1 MMGQLS
7 CRLDKTRTVIRHSR
21 SLLFLVLVLMACS
34 KQKDPSERHPTVEMT
49 QERTPSVTAAS
60 INDPSPFPQAFEPGR
75 YRRHSAPIIPR
86 SSADETAFLG
96 DDAGFRTGVYQV
108 EYDAGSILITV
119 GERSTAL
126 ALTLPGGDGLNLL
139 DDDPT
144 IVLQETDAGEEIVL
158 FGQNAWAQYK
168 ATFFAYNHH
177 PGLIRWRMEIIPSA
191 RPPEKPD
198 LELQFVDRMTGQETS
213 GLLELYADHV
223 PMAAPHYYAY
233 SEALDS
239 TLFYWVDLT
248 ALNPFMTAAHYSP
261 AATPVRRGQRLGHNI
276 TRQDLERQRPETAVA
291 IYDSYL
297 YLEPGRPSDEA
308 EMFSRYL
315 QNLGDIYDLLAVPD
329 NPLPDWFGLAEWDG
343 QGVPGDGQG
352 IHSQTIADLA
362 EPANWVNHDGQRYLR
377 AYVSDTRST
386 AEAITQL
393 DVYSALARYYRRFAE
408 APGYMD
414 ELRAAIPDFFN
425 PDIGPSG
432 MFQNSGPLSLTGTQG
447 RGDTWY
453 EVGHALKVAEL
464 ALWDPSDS
472 ELRELAL
479 RSGDT
484 WIEFAQ
490 AVDYQFPQ
498 FYSFDTWEGTGRE
511 PDAGGGF
518 AYFML
523 LLHEITAESRYLDEA
538 RNALLALE
546 GHGFQFAYETH
557 MTAIT
562 AAAAARLFE
571 LEGDPAYLNIINQAL
586 ANLLRLSWLW
596 ERDLNFEVENTEEA
610 RGLLVNLEDEQSRQ
624 RTFFGLNPT
633 QVSAVI
639 TPKEQYETSI
649 YLTEVLQR
657 LHGDLDL
664 TVEKLLAEFVSHT
677 LQLIP
682 RSLPPYL
689 PAEEMTDTPAAYETV
704 SGNDLALHMPLEDL
718 RDVWELSGS
727 IGQEIYGAGMAPALA
742 AQSLIEVRPGVV
754 VYSGYPLAVLD
765 DRLIT
770 FTGSPGTYTPVA
782 VLGVHRVLDESGREV
797 DTVPCGS
804 AICFQA
810 EGGASYLLDWTD

>member
-1 MMGQLS
+1 MRGQL
-7 CRLDKTRTVIRHSR
+7 RSR
-21 SLLFLVLVLMACS
+21 FRKIQPGVRFGSWLLLLMMVFVACS
-34 KQKDPSERHPTVEMT
+34 KQKAPSEEHPTVEIT
-49 QERTPSVTAAS
+49 EDRAPAVTTS
-60 INDPSPFPQAFEPGR
+60 NVNDLPLFPQAVEPGR
-75 YRRHSAPIIPR
+75 YQRHSAPIIPR
-86 SSADETAFLG
+86 SSNDETTFL
-96 DDAGFRTGVYQV
+96 DDATGLRSGSFQV
-108 EYDAGSILITV
+108 EYDEGRFLISAGA
-119 GERSTAL
+119 GDTAL
-126 ALTLPGGDGLNLL
+126 ALTLPGGDELNLL
-139 DDDPT
+139 DDDPS
-144 IVLQETDAGEEIVL
+144 IVTRETDDGEEIVL
-158 FGQNAWAQYK
+158 TGQNEWAQFQ
-168 ATFFAYNHH
+168 ATIYTYHRH
-177 PGLIRWRMEIIPSA
+177 PGLFRWRLEIIRHADPPA
-191 RPPEKPD
+191 RPEP
-198 LELQFVDRMTGQETS
+198 ELQFIEQGTGQETS
-213 GLLELYADHV
+213 GQLEVYADHV

-248 ALNPFMTAAHYSP
+248 ALNPFMTAARFSP
-261 AATPVRRGQRLGHNI
+261 AATPVRRGQQLGHSF
-276 TRQDLERQRPETAVA
+276 TRQDLERLGPVSAVA

-297 YLEPGRPSDEA
+297 YLEPGRPPDEA
-308 EMFSRYL
+308 VMFNRYL
-315 QNLGDIYDLLAVPD
+315 ANLGDIYDLIAVPD
-329 NPLPDWFGLAEWDG
+329 NPLPDWFGFSEWDG
-343 QGVPGDGQG
+343 KGVPGDGQG
-352 IHSQTIADLA
+352 IHSQTLADLA
-362 EPANWVNHDGQRYLR
+362 EPANWVEHDGQRYVR
-377 AYVSDTRST
+377 AYVSDSRGT
-386 AEAITQL
+386 AEAISQL
-393 DVYSALARYYRRFAE
+393 DVYNALDRYYRRFAE
-408 APGYMD
+408 KPGYMD

-432 MFQNSGPLSLTGTQG
+432 MFQNSGPLSLTGAQG

-464 ALWDPSDS
+464 ALWNPADS
-472 ELRELAL
+472 ELRELAI

-523 LLHEITAESRYLDEA
+523 LLHEITNDSRYLDEA
-538 RNALLALE
+538 RSALLALE
-546 GHGFQFAYETH
+546 GHGFRLSYETH

-571 LEGDPAYLNIINQAL
+571 LERDPAYLGIINQAL

-596 ERDLNFEVENTEEA
+596 ERDVNFAVESTEDSN
-610 RGLLVNLEDEQSRQ
+610 GLLVNLEDELSRQ

-657 LHGDLDL
+657 LHGDLDP
-664 TVEKLLAEFVSHT
+664 TVEKLMAEFVSHT

-682 RSLPPYL
+682 SSLPPYL
-689 PAEEMTDTPAAYETV
+689 PAEEMTDSPAAYETV
-704 SGNDLALHMPLEDL
+704 AKNDLALHIPLEDL
-718 RDVWELSGS
+718 RDIWELSGS
-727 IGQEIYGAGMAPALA
+727 IGQEIYGAGMAPTLA

-754 VYSGYPLAVLD
+754 IYSGYPLA
-765 DRLIT
+765 RMAGQLIT
-770 FTGSPGTYTPVA
+770 FAGSPGTYTPVA
-782 VLGVHRVLDESGREV
+782 VLGVYRILDENSREV

-810 EGGASYLLDWTD
+810 EGGASYLLDWIE